1 MVCHNDAMGATTVGM
16 RELHLFTR
24 SVLERVREVGAAIIT
39 DRGRPVAKI
48 VALSDEEAAVI
59 QAGGSLP
66 GRARFTMPTRR
77 LPAGRPTASE
87 TLLAM
92 REDDRL

>member
-1 MVCHNDAMGATTVGM
+1 M

-24 SVLERVREVGAAIIT
+24 SVLETVRQVGTAVIT

-48 VALSDEEAAVI
+48 VALSDEEAELI
-59 QAGGSLP
+59 QAGGAVP
-66 GRARFTMPTRR
+66 ARPRFTMPTRR
-77 LPAGRPTASE
+77 LPEGRPSASE

>member
-1 MVCHNDAMGATTVGM
+1 MTATTVGM

-24 SVLERVREVGAAIIT
+24 SVVETVRQVGVAIVT

-48 VALSDEEAAVI
+48 VALTDEEADLI
-59 QAGGSLP
+59 QAGGAVP
-66 GRARFTMPTRR
+66 ARPRFTMPTRR
-77 LPAGRPTASE
+77 LPDDRPGASE